1 MSKLIVT
8 DNETG
13 EIIEEFEID
22 RTHIGIGR
30 AEDNDVCINSKAISS
45 HHAKIITEQQ
55 DSFIQDLGSTNG
67 TYANAK
73 KVRSH
78 ALEHGDIITLG
89 THNLEYVS
97 EPDSHSSKEA
107 EDLTESA
114 RLLIKSGPREGDSI
128 KLKKTMTTLG
138 IPGTQVAAITHRHN
152 GYFFT
157 HIDGGDEQKTCML
170 NGEPTPLTPAEL
182 QNGDII
188 EVAEA
193 VMEFRSQA

>member
-13 EIIEEFEID
+13 EIIQEFEID

-30 AEDNDVCINSKAISS
+30 AEDNDICINSKAISS
-45 HHAKIITEQQ
+45 HHAKIITEQS

-89 THNLEYVS
+89 THNLQYINDSS
-97 EPDSHSSKEA
+97 ESGHSDANPDTA
-107 EDLTESA
+107 L
-114 RLLIKSGPREGDSI
+114 LLIKSGPREGDTI
-128 KLKKTMTTLG
+128 TLKKTMTTLG
-138 IPGTQVAAITHRHN
+138 VPGLQVAAITHRS
-152 GYFFT
+152 GSYYFS
-157 HIDGGDEQKTCML
+157 HIDGGDDEKPCML

-182 QNGDII
+182 KDGDVI

-193 VMEFRSQA
+193 VMEFRLEN